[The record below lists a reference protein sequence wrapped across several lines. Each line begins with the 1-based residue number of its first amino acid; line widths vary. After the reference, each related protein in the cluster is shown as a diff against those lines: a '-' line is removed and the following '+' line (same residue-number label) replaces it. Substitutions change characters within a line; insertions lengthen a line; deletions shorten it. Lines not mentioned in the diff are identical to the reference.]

1 MLQMFVQS
9 LFVAWERRLAAATTD
24 RVVRPFDWGLDWI
37 PPNGHVATQPAD
49 RIAEWVSKIM
59 ADTDEFFT
67 PPPTREYAL
76 TAPSADGDRT
86 LTFPSALPTPRG
98 EDISSRRRSG
108 PAAVERRRRRTRRL
122 VPAAEL
128 ERHERAAT
136 QPAVSPSAD

>member
-59 ADTDEFFT
+59 ADTDEFVT

-86 LTFPSALPTPRG
+86 LTFPSALPTPHR
-98 EDISSRRRSG
+98 ENNTVYCRYF
-108 PAAVERRRRRTRRL
+108 PAR
-122 VPAAEL
+122 
-128 ERHERAAT
+128 
-136 QPAVSPSAD
+136 